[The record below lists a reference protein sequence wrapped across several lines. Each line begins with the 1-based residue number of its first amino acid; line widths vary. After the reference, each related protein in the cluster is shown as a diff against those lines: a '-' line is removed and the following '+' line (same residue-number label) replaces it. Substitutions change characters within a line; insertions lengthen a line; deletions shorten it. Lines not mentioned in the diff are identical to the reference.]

1 MKHIFYMRIFRC
13 FALFL
18 VFWLFYFFAAT
29 FFEKSI
35 MLLLAFLVMLYYWKD
50 ILEITSKE
58 KVVFVVFVVLA
69 LISAFFI
76 YKKHNFEDQHILSD
90 TSGKYKILVIR
101 SSVLHD
107 DYNVT
112 LGKILNEGSLK
123 NKYVLIRSD
132 IHQTYDISQK
142 LLVDTHLEISKN
154 QSVPFDFFF
163 FGKVFYQIN
172 FKNIELLEDK
182 SKSNVFA
189 VVDVVRKKV
198 SNNMKQ
204 IFDLEVYN
212 LASMWL
218 LGKTNVVDKSI
229 NDVFSNVGINHI
241 LVVSG
246 THLSVLFSVVLYGLV
261 FLPGLPVLGSF
272 VASVLVLVL
281 FLMLTGFSASIFRA
295 ALMWFFILLAKYN
308 GVLVNYTNILI
319 LVVAIVA
326 VSNPLTLI
334 YDVGFHLSF
343 LSVASLFYIFP
354 IVNFYYQKLNI
365 KEGSLFDLIMYVLLA
380 STSIF
385 VGLFAYILYVFKEF
399 NFLSVFLNVVL
410 IPLASVC
417 LALVFLATMV
427 GFVSLFLAKAIG
439 LLASMSIKFFLVL
452 VDSFEKISFQNNI
465 LMFNFSLVV
474 IVYYV
479 FVVFLIIDFY
489 KKNPKLTFNI

>member
-1 MKHIFYMRIFRC
+1 M
-13 FALFL
+13 
-18 VFWLFYFFAAT
+18 
-29 FFEKSI
+29 
-35 MLLLAFLVMLYYWKD
+35 MLLLAFLIVLYYWKD
-50 ILEITSKE
+50 ILKITSKE
-58 KVVFVVFVVLA
+58 KVVFVAFVVLA
-69 LISAFFI
+69 LISAFLI
-76 YKKHNFEDQHILSD
+76 YKKHNFEESRILGD
-90 TSGKYKILVIR
+90 VPVRYKILVVR
-101 SSVLHD
+101 SSILYD

-112 LGKILNEGSLK
+112 LGKILNEGGLK
-123 NKYVLIRSD
+123 GKYVLIRSD
-132 IHQTYDISQK
+132 LHQAYDISQK
-142 LLVDTHLEISKN
+142 ILVDTRLEISKN
-154 QSVPFDFFF
+154 QSMPFDFFF

-172 FKNIELLEDK
+172 FQNIEVLTEKLN
-182 SKSNVFA
+182 SNIFSL
-189 VVDVVRKKV
+189 VDFVRKKIV
-198 SNNMKQ
+198 HNMKQ
-204 IFDLEVYN
+204 VFDLEVYN

-218 LGKTNVVDKSI
+218 LGKTNIVDKSI
-229 NDVFSNVGINHI
+229 NDVFNKVGINHI

-281 FLMLTGFSASIFRA
+281 FLMITGFSASIFRA

-308 GVLVNYTNILI
+308 GVLVNYTNILV

-326 VSNPLTLI
+326 VLNPLTLI
-334 YDVGFHLSF
+334 YDIGFHLSF

-354 IVNFYYQKLNI
+354 IFNVYYKKLNI
-365 KEGSLFDLIMYVLLA
+365 KEGCLFDLMAYILLA

-410 IPLASVC
+410 IPLASLC
-417 LALVFLATMV
+417 LSLVFLATMV
-427 GFVSLFLAKAIG
+427 SFVSLLFAKAIG
-439 LLASMSIKFFLVL
+439 LLASILIKVFLFL
-452 VDSFEKISFQNNI
+452 VDSFAKISFQNNI

-479 FVVFLIIDFY
+479 FIVFLIIDFY

>member
-1 MKHIFYMRIFRC
+1 
-13 FALFL
+13 
-18 VFWLFYFFAAT
+18 
-29 FFEKSI
+29 
-35 MLLLAFLVMLYYWKD
+35 MLLLAFLMMLYYWKD

-172 FKNIELLEDK
+172 FQNIELLEDK

-212 LASMWL
+212 LASM
-218 LGKTNVVDKSI
+218 
-229 NDVFSNVGINHI
+229 
-241 LVVSG
+241 
-246 THLSVLFSVVLYGLV
+246 
-261 FLPGLPVLGSF
+261 
-272 VASVLVLVL
+272 
-281 FLMLTGFSASIFRA
+281 
-295 ALMWFFILLAKYN
+295 
-308 GVLVNYTNILI
+308 
-319 LVVAIVA
+319 
-326 VSNPLTLI
+326 
-334 YDVGFHLSF
+334 
-343 LSVASLFYIFP
+343 
-354 IVNFYYQKLNI
+354 
-365 KEGSLFDLIMYVLLA
+365 
-380 STSIF
+380 
-385 VGLFAYILYVFKEF
+385 
-399 NFLSVFLNVVL
+399 
-410 IPLASVC
+410 
-417 LALVFLATMV
+417 
-427 GFVSLFLAKAIG
+427 
-439 LLASMSIKFFLVL
+439 
-452 VDSFEKISFQNNI
+452 
-465 LMFNFSLVV
+465 
-474 IVYYV
+474 
-479 FVVFLIIDFY
+479 
-489 KKNPKLTFNI
+489 